1 LPAGAWLVSAPEA
14 SNFLTGATGARWT
27 VHDAL
32 EADDPELLVLFEEVF
47 GHGMSLE
54 QWRWKYAGTAL
65 RGTLLRRQGVLVGF
79 FGGMPRP
86 VQGPDR
92 LYTAV
97 QNGDVMVKPGERG
110 VFTRH
115 GAFYCVT
122 AAFLD
127 RYIGPGRRYEF
138 GIGFPNQR
146 HLSLGV
152 KLGLYIQGDRMKTIS
167 WSPLPADSRLR
178 WSWSREGKLEADRLG
193 AVDALWRKMRADW
206 TGWFIPVR
214 NAARWRYRFLAHPA
228 QGYELLLITRRLDGA
243 PLAAV
248 ALREHPGHVEWLDY
262 VGPRSQV
269 RRAVLAARRFAGAVG
284 AKPLT
289 ALCSESIAPLFAAD
303 AAAVEESS
311 IAIPL
316 RVPEP
321 GWHQPYPWQGKLWLM
336 GGDTDFL

>member
-1 LPAGAWLVSAPEA
+1 VSAPEA
-14 SNFLTGATGARWT
+14 SSFLTGAPGARWT

-32 EADDPELLVLFEEVF
+32 EADDPELLSLFEEVF
-47 GHGMSLE
+47 GHAMPLE
-54 QWRWKYAGTAL
+54 QWRWKYAGTPL
-65 RGTLLRRQGVLVGF
+65 RGTLLRRQGALVGF
-79 FGGMPRP
+79 FGGMPRT
-86 VQGPDR
+86 VQGPDG
-92 LYTAV
+92 LHIAV

-115 GAFYCVT
+115 GAFYRVS

-146 HLSLGV
+146 HLSLGL
-152 KLGLYIQGDRMKTIS
+152 KLGLYIQGERMKTIS
-167 WSPLPADSRLR
+167 WSPLPGASASW
-178 WSWSREGKLEADRLG
+178 WSWSREGALDAAGLKG
-193 AVDALWRKMRADW
+193 VDVLWQKMRSDW

-214 NAARWRYRFLAHPA
+214 DAARWRYRFLEHPS
-228 QGYELLLITRRLDGA
+228 QRYQLLLITRRLGGQ

-248 ALREHPGHVEWLDY
+248 ALREHAAHIEWLDY
-262 VGPRSQV
+262 VGPRDQV
-269 RRAVLAARRFAGAVG
+269 PRAVLAARRFAGAAG
-284 AKPLT
+284 GKPLT
-289 ALCSESIAPLFAAD
+289 ALCSESIASLFAAD
-303 AAAVEESS
+303 AAAIEDSS

-321 GWHQPYPWQGKLWLM
+321 GWSQPYPWQGRLWLM